1 MRIAVCW
8 DGSDD
13 GRRFVRELAGAL
25 AGDHENHALSLVT
38 PSDFETSAARLRRAI
53 LRFETGARRLR
64 GVAAKRPSWWP
75 KLFIPG
81 LIVLAEFSRLLRWGV
96 TRLLPS
102 FRELARCDVLVAH
115 DSVLAGPSAF
125 AAETDLPLMAVI
137 TGSPCSDIREESL
150 RKAAWIG
157 ERAALCVGT
166 LPLVD
171 LDDLCWLF
179 SIPRDKARRLLPE
192 RDAGEPGPGW
202 PDLLREAKDRGL
214 WQKHCLTPA
223 PAPWPTALRPPAR
236 PRGPLEAF
244 LFLQTHYRGGV
255 WETVKDLMKDL
266 AALNA
271 QRSALRLTLGV
282 HEEQTDVESLAGLHG
297 VTIRRFRLSPIRP
310 LELSQLLGHGPPW
323 LGDDEGQ
330 GHCFFAGAADAA
342 ARADCWLALADRFS
356 QPLAPLRPYGVFVY
370 DLIQRRVPGSFSPL
384 FFENVRRG
392 MRPTARRA
400 ERVLV
405 TTPQTRDD
413 VIEEYGIDPSR
424 VQLIPVSCNPG
435 RRFEGVAPE
444 PVPLPR
450 ERFVLNV
457 TNHAP
462 HKGAEV
468 LVRAYARL
476 KARLGEGTPAL
487 VVCGNGTESFLPS
500 RKPRVDTPEVQNIRR
515 LVGELG
521 LREGEDFVALG
532 MISDGQ
538 LIDLFGRAE
547 VVVNAALYDNG
558 TFSLVEAAW
567 FGRKTVSSGYP
578 ASQYLCER
586 FGVPARFFPPGD
598 DILFAEVLEE
608 ALRSPGMT
616 GADVGRVKE
625 CLSDPETSSW
635 RYAERVYDV
644 LVDLAVQGRRLRLAE
659 CASPSV
665 ADAGRRLAG

>member
-8 DGSDD
+8 DGSDA
-13 GRRFVRELAGAL
+13 GQRFVRELAGAL
-25 AGDHENHALSLVT
+25 AGDGESHALILFA
-38 PSDFETSAARLRRAI
+38 PSALERRGDRVRRAL
-53 LRFETGARRLR
+53 LRFETALR
-64 GVAAKRPSWWP
+64 GSRAAVRPFLWG
-75 KLFIPG
+75 KLLIPG
-81 LIVLAEFSRLLRWGV
+81 LIVLAAITRLLRWGV
-96 TRLLPS
+96 SRLLPS
-102 FRELARCDVLVAH
+102 FRALARCDVLVAL
-115 DSVLAGPSAF
+115 DLAF
-125 AAETDLPLMAVI
+125 AGDADCPLVAVLTAEPGPNVSADA
-137 TGSPCSDIREESL
+137 L
-150 RKAAWIG
+150 RNAAAIG
-157 ERAALCVGT
+157 ERAALCVSVVSE
-166 LPLVD
+166 VD
-171 LDDLCWLF
+171 MDDLCWRF
-179 SIPRDKARRLLPE
+179 SIPRDKARRLLPCE
-192 RDAGEPGPGW
+192 AAGEAGSAW
-202 PDLLREAKDRGL
+202 IDLLREAKDRGL

-223 PAPWPTALRPPAR
+223 PAPWPTTLRPPAR
-236 PRGPLEAF
+236 PRGPLEVF

-271 QRSALRLTLGV
+271 RRNALRLTLGV

-310 LELSQLLGHGPPW
+310 LELIQMLGHAPPW

-392 MRPTARRA
+392 MRPTAHRA
-400 ERVLV
+400 GRVLV

-413 VIEEYGIDPSR
+413 VIEEYGIDSSR

-450 ERFVLNV
+450 ERFLLNV

-476 KARLGEGTPAL
+476 KARLGEKAPAL

-515 LVGELG
+515 LVEEMG
-521 LREGEDFVALG
+521 LREGEELVALG

-538 LIDLFGRAE
+538 LLDLLVRAE

-598 DILFAEVLEE
+598 EVLFAEVLEE
-608 ALRSPGMT
+608 ALSSPGMT
-616 GADVGRVKE
+616 GADMGRVKE
-625 CLSDPETSSW
+625 RLSDPETNSW
-635 RYAERVYDV
+635 RYAERVYDI
-644 LVDLAVQGRRLRLAE
+644 LVDLAEQGRRLRLAE
-659 CASPSV
+659 SASPSV
-665 ADAGRRLAG
+665 TEAGRRLAG